1 MEKIRKGNDIEIRW
15 AIYVGKGLNET
26 PYVLSGKDLTLYL
39 KNPYETV
46 RVKEFT
52 TEGHIISFKVWG
64 RDQHT
69 GTYTITLVENEDK
82 EGMHTVD
89 ECDAFKIVSHSCLAG
104 GETEGRVEC
113 VHLQFRSN
121 MGIFM
126 SSLGSSVEV
135 DKELSLESENP
146 VQNKVI
152 TRALQRVDDR
162 LTTAE
167 ASLELVEDS
176 VQSLFIKM
184 DTLNIKMD
192 SVSEKNDVAFIK
204 VESFDG
210 RMTKIES
217 DMSTSLI
224 KVEEMSAK
232 VEGFD
237 SRISDIEERI
247 DILHADANTEG
258 SVDNRIADALAWEE
272 VEVKE

>member
-126 SSLGSSVEV
+126 SSPGSSVEV

-146 VQNKVI
+146 VQNKVVTSAI
-152 TRALQRVDDR
+152 NGLKESVKSLSQSVEQLEEKVDGYDDAISDAIAKSNSA
-162 LTTAE
+162 AE
-167 ASLELVEDS
+167 S
-176 VQSLFIKM
+176 VQTITSEIEKISEYVG
-184 DTLNIKMD
+184 TL
-192 SVSEKNDVAFIK
+192 
-204 VESFDG
+204 
-210 RMTKIES
+210 S
-217 DMSTSLI
+217 D
-224 KVEEMSAK
+224 K
-232 VEGFD
+232 
-237 SRISDIEERI
+237 
-247 DILHADANTEG
+247 
-258 SVDNRIADALAWEE
+258 VDNLENGEISWTE
-272 VEVKE
+272 VH

>member
-1 MEKIRKGNDIEIRW
+1 MGYKSKFTGSQIDALLEKIEDIDIHEKMS
-15 AIYVGKGLNET
+15 VD
-26 PYVLSGKDLTLYL
+26 S
-39 KNPYETV
+39 
-46 RVKEFT
+46 EF
-52 TEGHIISFKVWG
+52 
-64 RDQHT
+64 
-69 GTYTITLVENEDK
+69 
-82 EGMHTVD
+82 
-89 ECDAFKIVSHSCLAG
+89 
-104 GETEGRVEC
+104 
-113 VHLQFRSN
+113 
-121 MGIFM
+121 
-126 SSLGSSVEV
+126 
-135 DKELSLESENP
+135 SLESENP

-167 ASLELVEDS
+167 TSLELVEDS

-237 SRISDIEERI
+237 SRISDIEDRI
-247 DILHADANTEG
+247 DILHADANTKG
-258 SVDNRIADALAWEE
+258 SVDNKIADALAWEE
-272 VEVKE
+272 VKE